1 MNRHSTPSLLAL
13 LPVLLILFS
22 AGCATGGMSTLRT
35 EIQDLQNR
43 IYEIQKRQ
51 AESQVEIQG
60 LREELREGAGS
71 GSEPAG
77 ASPHA
82 QNGSAISSGE
92 PAVPGS
98 TVDMDSAGPTRHT
111 SSPSGSPPVLEPTPP
126 VASTTT
132 PSGGGVEEAPDKL
145 YVEGYSQFNTGK
157 YLEAQKSFEEFLRR
171 SPESDLA
178 DDAQYWVGEC
188 FFSLKDY
195 RRAILEFR
203 RVIDQYP
210 FGNKVPQSFFRV
222 GLSYLA
228 LGERDRAAENL
239 ETVVQAFPKSDVA
252 TVARATLDEI
262 QKR

>member
-1 MNRHSTPSLLAL
+1 MNRHPTPGLLAL
-13 LPVLLILFS
+13 SLVLLILFS

-60 LREELREGAGS
+60 LREQLRGGAGS
-71 GSEPAG
+71 ASEPAS
-77 ASPHA
+77 AAPPA
-82 QNGSAISSGE
+82 QDEPAISPGE

-98 TVDMDSAGPTRHT
+98 TFDMDSTGPTRHT
-111 SSPSGSPPVLEPTPP
+111 SSPPESPPALEPIPP
-126 VASTTT
+126 LPSTAT
-132 PSGGGVEEAPDKL
+132 PSGGSAEAPDKL
-145 YVEGYSQFNTGK
+145 YVDGYSQFNTGK
-157 YLEAQKSFEEFLRR
+157 YLEAQKLFEEFLRR

-188 FFSLKDY
+188 YFALKDY

-210 FGNKVPQSFFRV
+210 FGNKVPQSFFKV